1 MRMDKQV
8 NTKIGK
14 WWGWVVLLLIL
25 GLLVA
30 GFSLAIGATTI
41 KHEELVSFFI
51 NPDMSSASYNIL
63 LNIRL
68 PRILLGFAVGGA
80 LSIAGV
86 ILQGMFRNPLV
97 EPYTLGISGG
107 AALGVC
113 ISIALHLNRTIG
125 LISVPIAGFLG
136 AGGVIVFVYFLSM
149 HKGVLKMQG
158 LLLSGVMVS
167 FICSSLFM
175 LIMALMRIEDLHGI
189 IFWTMG
195 SLEQPSWFLI
205 KSMIVLS
212 LAGLSGAYIFCK
224 DLNAFALGQEQAHN
238 LGVNVSRTKKMLFV
252 LTSLL
257 TGCSVAVAGVI
268 GFVGLVIPH
277 FVRLFVGSDHRILLI
292 CSYLA
297 GGIFL
302 ISSDAIARTIISPLE
317 LPVGV
322 ITGIVGGTLFI
333 YALNRKRVRA

>member
-1 MRMDKQV
+1 MLNK
-8 NTKIGK
+8 KILT
-14 WWGWVVLLLIL
+14 WINWIAILMIL
-25 GLLVA
+25 GALSAFFAL
-30 GFSLAIGATTI
+30 SIGATKITLDQ
-41 KHEELVSFFI
+41 LVSFFVA
-51 NPDMSSASYNIL
+51 PERASAYYNIL

-68 PRILLGFAVGGA
+68 PRILLGFAVGSA

-86 ILQGMFRNPLV
+86 VLQGMFRNPLV

-113 ISIALHLNRTIG
+113 LTIAMRLDRILG
-125 LISVPIAGFLG
+125 AISVPIAGFIG
-136 AGGVIVFVYFLSM
+136 AGCIIVFVYFLSM
-149 HKGVLKMQG
+149 RKGILKMQG

-195 SLEQPSWFLI
+195 SLEQPSWLLI
-205 KSMIVLS
+205 KSMVVIS
-212 LAGLSGAYIFCK
+212 FAGLICAYVFAK
-224 DLNAFALGQEQAHN
+224 ELNAFALGQEQALH
-238 LGVNVSRTKKMLFV
+238 LGVNISKTKKILFLV
-252 LTSLL
+252 TSLL
-257 TGCSVAVAGVI
+257 TGCSVAVSGII

-277 FVRLFVGSDHRILLI
+277 FMRLFVGADHRILLI

-302 ISSDAIARTIISPLE
+302 VVCDTAARTIIAPLE

-322 ITGIVGGTLFI
+322 ITGIAGGTIFI
-333 YALNRKRVRA
+333 YALNRRKTG

>member
-1 MRMDKQV
+1 MANSKLIVWM
-8 NTKIGK
+8 T
-14 WWGWVVLLLIL
+14 WVIMLIVF
-25 GLLVA
+25 GVLVA
-30 GFSLAIGATTI
+30 LFSLSVGATNITGDQ
-41 KHEELVSFFI
+41 LVSFFI
-51 NPDMSSASYNIL
+51 NPDTASSYYNIL

-68 PRILLGFAVGGA
+68 PRILLGFAVGSA
-80 LSIAGV
+80 LSISGV
-86 ILQGMFRNPLV
+86 MLQGMFRNPLV

-113 ISIALHLNRTIG
+113 INIALRLNRTIG
-125 LISVPIAGFLG
+125 LISVPVSGFLG
-136 AGGVIVFVYFLSM
+136 AGCIIVFVYFLSM

-195 SLEQPSWFLI
+195 SLDQPSWFLI
-205 KSMIVLS
+205 KCMGILS
-212 LAGLSGAYIFCK
+212 IAGLLGAYIFCK
-224 DLNAFALGQEQAHN
+224 DLNAFSLGQEHAHH
-238 LGVNVSRTKKMLFV
+238 LGVNVSRTKKFLFI

-277 FVRLFVGSDHRILLI
+277 FVRLFVGGDNRILLI

-302 ISSDAIARTIISPLE
+302 IASDAIARTIIAPLE

-322 ITGIVGGTLFI
+322 ITGIIGGIIFI
-333 YALNRKRVRA
+333 YALNRKRAGV

>member
-1 MRMDKQV
+1 MV
-8 NTKIGK
+8 NKKAAIWMNWIGILVLLGMVISLFSLSVGATKITHDQM
-14 WWGWVVLLLIL
+14 IC
-25 GLLVA
+25 
-30 GFSLAIGATTI
+30 
-41 KHEELVSFFI
+41 FFV
-51 NPDMSSASYNIL
+51 NPDTASSYYNIL

-68 PRILLGFAVGGA
+68 PRILLGFAVGSA
-80 LSIAGV
+80 LSLCGV

-113 ISIALHLNRTIG
+113 VNIAMHLNRTIG
-125 LISVPIAGFLG
+125 VISVPISGFLG
-136 AGGVIVFVYFLSM
+136 AGCIIVFVYFLSM
-149 HKGVLKMQG
+149 HKGVLKIQG

-175 LIMALMRIEDLHGI
+175 LIMAVMRIEDLHGI

-195 SLEQPSWFLI
+195 SLDQPSWLLI

-212 LAGLSGAYIFCK
+212 IAGLLCSYLFCR
-224 DLNAFALGQEQAHN
+224 DLNAFALGQEHAHH
-238 LGVNVSRTKKMLFV
+238 LGVNVSKTKKILFL

-257 TGCSVAVAGVI
+257 TGCSVGVCGII

-277 FVRLFVGSDHRILLI
+277 FMRLFVGGDHRILLI
-292 CSYLA
+292 SSYLA
-297 GGIFL
+297 GGMFL
-302 ISSDAIARTIISPLE
+302 IASDAIARTIIAPLE

-322 ITGIVGGTLFI
+322 ITGIIGGTIFI
-333 YALNRKRVRA
+333 YALNRKRAGV